1 MEPVGQFVKDLSKRL
16 FGRPEPLL
24 ILSNLFEQFVNDLSK
39 RLLGHPKEGKAVCLL
54 FIGQMYSFFYYLPEF
69 HYRQMTHN
77 AFLVSCFESK
87 RTNIEVMYDEDEL

>member
-1 MEPVGQFVKDLSKRL
+1 MT
-16 FGRPEPLL
+16 
-24 ILSNLFEQFVNDLSK
+24 LSK

-87 RTNIEVMYDEDEL
+87 RTNVEVMYDEDELNLPSCFNTAGVDKLYIIYNKSVFV